1 MQRIL
6 TKREKI
12 ILYITIGV
20 IIFSIIFNF
29 LILPV
34 LTKIGLLN
42 KEINLTQTRLKK
54 YTQLLSQKDYIQS
67 KYNKFISRVGVSGRR
82 QDTLV
87 DALSELENLAKEAN
101 IRIIDIRP
109 QTPGNINLYKEIII
123 DLRTEGTMEGYLK
136 FIYNIENS
144 LLLLRIKRF
153 QLNAKPATEAL
164 EGSFSISQISVE

>member
-1 MQRIL
+1 MQSIL

-42 KEINLTQTRLKK
+42 KEINLTQARLKK

-67 KYNKFISRVGVSGRR
+67 KYNKFISRVSVSGRR

-109 QTPGNINLYKEIII
+109 QASRNINLYKEIII

-144 LLLLRIKRF
+144 LLLLRIKKL
-153 QLNAKPATEAL
+153 QLDAKPNSPTL